1 MQADDAALFQAVDGT
16 PQTIRSISTN
26 KVPSLFA
33 IANPD
38 PDHLRKAALI
48 AANPAFR
55 ARVGQAIAARYVED
69 PAAPPPPVEKQI
81 YGGFYTK
88 ADRDLLAEFHRA
100 DWPRRQEIVAL
111 LADARL
117 RQLGRRLIA
126 FNAPETLTADEA
138 AQFDLFLIERWN
150 APEAPEIGWTTF
162 ASAMRAIAEQRAL
175 PGADNAV
182 LDDIAE
188 FIRQFSLE

>member
-16 PQTIRSISTN
+16 PQIIRSIATN
-26 KVPSLFA
+26 KVPLLFP

-38 PDHLRKAALI
+38 PEHLRKAALI

-55 ARVGQAIAARYVED
+55 ARVGQAMAARYVDD

-81 YGGFYTK
+81 YGGFYAK
-88 ADRDLLAEFHRA
+88 ADRDLLVEFQRAE
-100 DWPRRQEIVAL
+100 WPRRQEIVGL

-126 FNAPETLTADEA
+126 FHAPEIMTEA
-138 AQFDLFLIERWN
+138 EAEQFEAFLRERWH
-150 APEAPEIGWTTF
+150 APEAPEVEWTTI
-162 ASAMRAIAEQRAL
+162 ASATRAIAEMRAQ
-175 PGADNAV
+175 PGADQGA

-188 FIRQFSLE
+188 YIRQMFE

>member
-16 PQTIRSISTN
+16 PQIIRSIATN

-38 PDHLRKAALI
+38 PEHLRKAALI

-81 YGGFYTK
+81 YSGFYAK
-88 ADRDLLAEFHRA
+88 ADRVLLEEFQRA
-100 DWPRRQEIVAL
+100 DWPRRQEIVGRL
-111 LADARL
+111 TDARL
-117 RQLGRRLIA
+117 RLLGRRLIA
-126 FNAPETLTADEA
+126 FHAPETLTADEV
-138 AQFDLFLIERWN
+138 AQFEEFLHERWN
-150 APEAPEIGWTTF
+150 APDGPETEWTTIT
-162 ASAMRAIAEQRAL
+162 SATRAIAELRRQ
-175 PGADNAV
+175 PGVDQEV
-182 LDDIAE
+182 LESIAA
-188 FIRQFSLE
+188 FISRRTLV